1 MKKTIFLLAMCCI
14 ISTNLFS
21 QTYKLETVFEEKST
35 ETYLSHWKLIEGSQ
49 DSAIDTFSLW
59 GYQRYNDSWVTSAYE
74 VEYFKGDAKEVFNF
88 LKNINGFTE
97 RYRDED
103 KVLTFISG
111 VQVKT
116 LKKLGFKYTLVYD
129 KERKVACVY
138 NQKQWANILDKFISF
153 CDKQGISYE

>member
-1 MKKTIFLLAMCCI
+1 
-14 ISTNLFS
+14 
-21 QTYKLETVFEEKST
+21 LETVFEEKST

-74 VEYFKGDAKEVFNF
+74 VEYFKGDTKEVFNF
-88 LKNINGFTE
+88 LKNINEFTE